1 MQKLPTICRHRDNFS
16 EEGNL
21 SPMEN
26 LHPNQSKSYIT
37 PDIMQEV
44 KPNDLCWRWVK
55 GSSSQDLPKRL
66 QFMYETATNPFQ
78 NLCCNEHLT
87 PAF

>member
-1 MQKLPTICRHRDNFS
+1 M
-16 EEGNL
+16 
-21 SPMEN
+21 
-26 LHPNQSKSYIT
+26 

-44 KPNDLCWRWVK
+44 KPNDLRWRWVE
-55 GSSSQDLPKRL
+55 GSSWNDLPKRL
-66 QFMYETATNPFQ
+66 QFMYETATNPSQ

>member
-1 MQKLPTICRHRDNFS
+1 MQKLPTICRQRDNFS

-21 SPMEN
+21 SPMEK

-44 KPNDLCWRWVK
+44 KPNVMLEM
-55 GSSSQDLPKRL
+55 G
-66 QFMYETATNPFQ
+66 
-78 NLCCNEHLT
+78 
-87 PAF
+87 